1 MNTNHITMKGMTLIE
16 LLVAIAIG
24 AIVAGVIILILEVGL
39 TSWRIGEAD
48 ILIQEVGQRVLD
60 ELIEGSFELCGL
72 REAVELCQADA
83 CGITFIPPWVDTHE
97 VRTDLAPGK
106 AFDLKKGVRPGSPP
120 PLARVKIPGQNR
132 FSPFPISFT
141 YGSER
146 EDSDLI
152 RIGSPIPAGSRLKI
166 LYSPDAD
173 EPGVRVSYL
182 WDRTHKTLTRAY
194 YQLIQEIP
202 TRAMG
207 VKVTGLEF
215 SYFDATSSR
224 LVPAK
229 GKHLSHP
236 QLLSVSAVRVKLVA
250 EKGDE
255 RRELSSFVNIR
266 NLGNRGGGIS
276 IAEGSLLNIPDSK
289 KIHSLILTNI
299 GGVKNGDII
308 EIEAKPKEGKSW
320 KISIKF
326 GLLPES
332 PDSEEKPRLLHFS
345 VEYPPGTTLW
355 SRYLNQPVERGL
367 DLTELGNSYY
377 DYDDD
382 DDIDDVVIL
391 KEPVLLSVSRMD
403 VEAAAIAILP

>member
-1 MNTNHITMKGMTLIE
+1 MKGMTLIE

-24 AIVAGVIILILEVGL
+24 GIVAGVIILILDIGL

-48 ILIQEVGQRVLD
+48 ILIQEVGQKVLD

-72 REAVELCQADA
+72 REAVELCRADA
-83 CGITFIPPWVDTHE
+83 CGITFIPPWVDTYE
-97 VRTDLAPGK
+97 IRTDLTPGK
-106 AFDLKKGVRPGSPP
+106 TFDLKKGVRPGSPP
-120 PLARVKIPGQNR
+120 PLARIKPPGQNR

-141 YGSER
+141 YGSEP
-146 EDSDLI
+146 EDPDLVH
-152 RIGSPIPAGSRLKI
+152 IGGPIPSGSRLKI
-166 LYSPDAD
+166 IYSPDAD
-173 EPGVRVSYL
+173 EPGVRVRYL
-182 WDRTHKTLTRAY
+182 WDRTHKTLTRTY
-194 YQLIQEIP
+194 YQLVQEIP

-215 SYFDATSSR
+215 SYFDTMSSR
-224 LVPAK
+224 LSPTK
-229 GKHLSHP
+229 GKYLSHT
-236 QLLSVSAVRVKLVA
+236 QLMAVSAVRVKLVA

-255 RRELSSFVNIR
+255 KRELSSFVNIR

-299 GGVKNGDII
+299 GGVENGDRV

-320 KISIKF
+320 KIRVKF

-332 PDSEEKPRLLHFS
+332 PDREEKPRLLHFS

-382 DDIDDVVIL
+382 ENIDDVVIL
-391 KEPVLLSVSRMD
+391 EEPVQLLVTRMD
-403 VEAAAIAILP
+403 VKAAAIAILP